1 MAPTRRIL
9 VGLKTADQVDP
20 LMELAVALGG
30 SHATLLLVHVI
41 ELPDVTPLDAEVPDL
56 VSAAEQILGTA
67 ERFAHER
74 GLRAKTEI
82 LRAHGAASALV
93 DEMRVHRIDLAI
105 LGYHHGRKLS
115 EIVLGTTATQV
126 AKQTPC
132 RLVLNIPPREDR

>member
-1 MAPTRRIL
+1 METRRIL

-30 SHATLLLVHVI
+30 PHATLLLVHVI

-56 VSAAEQILGTA
+56 VSAAEQILGAA

-93 DEMRVHRIDLAI
+93 DEMRAHRIEVAV
-105 LGYHHGRKLS
+105 LGYHHGRTLS
-115 EIVLGTTATQV
+115 EIAFGTAAVQI
-126 AKQTPC
+126 AKHAPC
-132 RLVLNIPPREDR
+132 RLVMNIPPREDR